1 MTGVITRTAAAEL
14 AARLDLDLDEVGICH
29 ACLSFVSFPLR
40 DGDERET
47 ARATAEFAP
56 ILWDEGLAEPAIW
69 ALERARADGVPHAG
83 AGLADVRAR
92 RGRSVTAKAIVRRLA
107 AELWERAQGDL
118 RRMGFT
124 PWPPAEWN

>member
-1 MTGVITRTAAAEL
+1 MASVITREAAAEL
-14 AARLDLDLDEVGICH
+14 ASRLDLDVNEVGICH

-56 ILWDEGLAEPAIW
+56 ILWDEGLAEPATS
-69 ALERARADGVPHAG
+69 ALERAQAAGIAHAD
-83 AGLADVRAR
+83 AGLADIQAR
-92 RGRSVTAKAIVRRLA
+92 KGRSVTAKAIVRRLA
-107 AELWERAQGDL
+107 ADLWERSQGDL
-118 RRMGFT
+118 RRMGFM